1 MAIFAPGDFLPT
13 FIASSSVNPQF
24 AFNTVAGRQF
34 VIVFLGSAQ
43 SEIGRQIAHAIIAE
57 ADWMRERRI
66 LVYLVT
72 IDPRDQKDGPLADL
86 PERYTAF
93 WDFDQAIHRSYRM
106 VVSPPAS
113 APDAMAL
120 RIGALVVRENLRL
133 HAWVSAHP
141 AAGFVERLRGAAGTM
156 PGPEAP
162 RQAGRHAPVLTIPD
176 VIDRDHCRRLIDYY
190 EARGGSESGFMR
202 DVGGQ
207 TRGIMDDR
215 MKRRRDCYI
224 EDPAFVKPLF
234 QALQDRVVPEI
245 RKAFGFRATRVERYV
260 IGCYDESD
268 HGFFRAHRDNL
279 SKGTAHRAFAMSLN
293 LNSEEYEGGHLTF
306 PEYGSALYKPD
317 TGGAVVFS
325 CSLLH
330 EALPVARGRRYV
342 VLPFLY
348 DERGAAIRAENRK
361 FLDTAASPAA
371 PAGDVSAA

>member
-1 MAIFAPGDFLPT
+1 MTTLVPGDFLPT

-24 AFNTVAGRQF
+24 AFNTLAGRQF
-34 VIVFLGSAQ
+34 VMVFLGSAQ

-72 IDPRDQKDGPLADL
+72 TDPRDQEDGPLARL

-106 VVSPPAS
+106 EASPPAS
-113 APDAMAL
+113 APGATAL
-120 RIGALVVRENLRL
+120 RTGALVVRENLRL
-133 HAWVSAHP
+133 HAWIPSHP
-141 AAGFVERLRGAAGTM
+141 VAGFVERLRGATGTM
-156 PGPEAP
+156 PEPKP
-162 RQAGRHAPVLTIPD
+162 SRLVGRHAPVLTIPD
-176 VIDRDHCRRLIDYY
+176 VIDRDHCRRLISYY

-202 DVGGQ
+202 DVAGQ
-207 TRGIMDDR
+207 TRGILDDQ
-215 MKRRRDCYI
+215 MKRRRDCNI

-234 QALQDRVVPEI
+234 QALRDRVVPEI
-245 RKAFGFRATRVERYV
+245 RKAFGFRATRVERYI

-268 HGFFRAHRDNL
+268 RGFFKAHRDNT

-293 LNSEEYEGGHLTF
+293 LNSEEYDGGYLTF